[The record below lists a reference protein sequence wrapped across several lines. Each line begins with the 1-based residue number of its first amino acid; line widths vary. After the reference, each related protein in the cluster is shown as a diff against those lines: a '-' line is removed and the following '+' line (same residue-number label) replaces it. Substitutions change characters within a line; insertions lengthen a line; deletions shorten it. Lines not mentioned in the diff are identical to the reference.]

1 MNIKRLFCLCVF
13 LSVICISESFAQ
25 ENKWILFLKDTDKL
39 EYYYDSSTI
48 KITDNYTEVWYRVDN
63 YSPDVERQTGLVRIY
78 CKKKEALIIKHVIY
92 YTDRTKS
99 TDDYPRGKSRIL
111 LTSNSLLDYLSKAV
125 CN

>member
-1 MNIKRLFCLCVF
+1 MNIKRLICLCVF
-13 LSVICISESFAQ
+13 LSVVCISKSFAQ

-48 KITDNYTEVWYRVDN
+48 KFTDNYIEVWYRVDN

-78 CKKKEALIIKHVIY
+78 CKKKEALIIRDVIY

-99 TDDYPRGKSRIL
+99 TDDYPRGKSRIP
-111 LTSNSLLDYLSKAV
+111 LTSNSLLDYLSKAI

>member
-1 MNIKRLFCLCVF
+1 MF